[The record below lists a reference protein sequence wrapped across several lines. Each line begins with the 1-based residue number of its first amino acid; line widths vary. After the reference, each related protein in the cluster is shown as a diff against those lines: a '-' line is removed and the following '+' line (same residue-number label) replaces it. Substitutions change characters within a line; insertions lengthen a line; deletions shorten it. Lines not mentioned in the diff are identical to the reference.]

1 MRKRKTDRL
10 ARLAQDGAA
19 RWAEK
24 QTKDMLSLDVS
35 EIELSPLTEQ
45 SIRRALASRRKNTF
59 GTGLRRAGVALA
71 AFVSLF
77 FALSMAVQPVR
88 AAYWETLAGALNLRD
103 TPERVLPEKIEAVR
117 YPAVFPTDW
126 RLVGADIGESAAHYS
141 LTDESGTVFV
151 LQSVVGK
158 SGEAKDGGEFDG
170 ASVEEISLGSIPARL
185 AVCPD
190 GTLILTWTDDYR
202 FQLTGIETD
211 AQILRFIAQSLTV
224 K

>member
-77 FALSMAVQPVR
+77 FALSMA
-88 AAYWETLAGALNLRD
+88 E
-103 TPERVLPEKIEAVR
+103 
-117 YPAVFPTDW
+117 
-126 RLVGADIGESAAHYS
+126 
-141 LTDESGTVFV
+141 
-151 LQSVVGK
+151 SVVP
-158 SGEAKDGGEFDG
+158 SRR
-170 ASVEEISLGSIPARL
+170 IPTSSTPRS
-185 AVCPD
+185 
-190 GTLILTWTDDYR
+190 R
-202 FQLTGIETD
+202 
-211 AQILRFIAQSLTV
+211 
-224 K
+224 